1 MKYQA
6 EREAVAYFMRR
17 LYEQKLTTTSGGNIS
32 QRFEDVILIT
42 PSQTDKGRI
51 SGNEVGILGLDG
63 TNHTPELKPSM
74 ESKMHQEIYNIRPD
88 IKAIVHAHPVFATS
102 FCISKKE
109 IKTNLAGES
118 WAVIGKPVKASYQL
132 MGTLDLANVVAEACL
147 KGNVVLL
154 ENHGI
159 LAIGNNLLQAFDRI
173 EVTEAAAK
181 MTFITELLG
190 NRKELSSDEI
200 KEIDLLFDEE

>member
-1 MKYQA
+1 MKYQE
-6 EREAVAYFMRR
+6 ERDAVAYFMRR

-32 QRFEDVILIT
+32 QRIGNMILIT

-51 SGNEVGILGLDG
+51 SGHEVGIIGIDG

-74 ESKMHQEIYNIRPD
+74 ESKMHLEIYKTRPD

-102 FCISKKE
+102 FCISEKE

-118 WAVIGKPVKASYQL
+118 WAVVGKPVKAGYQL
-132 MGTLDLANVVAEACL
+132 MGTPDLANVVAQSCL

-159 LAIGNNLLQAFDRI
+159 LAVGDNLLQAFDRI

-190 NRKELSSDEI
+190 NQKELSADEI
-200 KEIDLLFDEE
+200 KEIDKLFDEK